1 MNQEQESYLLHLI
14 AMALA
19 GHSRDVIEKTRE
31 IEGLIMKEFNDLGG
45 WNDRE

>member
-19 GHSRDVIEKTRE
+19 GHSSGVIDKTRE
-31 IEGLIMKEFNDLGG
+31 VEELIIKEFNDLG
-45 WNDRE
+45 DVE

>member
-19 GHSRDVIEKTRE
+19 GHHRDVMRKTRE
-31 IEGLIMKEFNDLGG
+31 IEELIIKEFNDLKGM
-45 WNDRE
+45 E